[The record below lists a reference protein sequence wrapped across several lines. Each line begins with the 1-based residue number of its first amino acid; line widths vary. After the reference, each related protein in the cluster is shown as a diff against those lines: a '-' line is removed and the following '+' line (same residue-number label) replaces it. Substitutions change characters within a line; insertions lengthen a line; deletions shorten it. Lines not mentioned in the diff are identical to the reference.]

1 MKWITLKMHMLPI
14 IFQEI
19 DIVTEKYIGLLNNI
33 RKCEEED
40 ESSQNQIQ
48 EFNDMRESVMTI

>member
-1 MKWITLKMHMLPI
+1 MHMLPI

-33 RKCEEED
+33 RECEEED
-40 ESSQNQIQ
+40 EDAQNQID
-48 EFNDMRESVMTI
+48 EFNEMRESVLIIC